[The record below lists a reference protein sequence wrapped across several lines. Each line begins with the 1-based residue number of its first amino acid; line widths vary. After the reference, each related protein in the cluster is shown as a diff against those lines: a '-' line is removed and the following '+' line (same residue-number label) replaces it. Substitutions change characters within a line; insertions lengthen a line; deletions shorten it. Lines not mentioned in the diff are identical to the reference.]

1 MTATQ
6 TRAETRTAAS
16 APTPRAASAG
26 RSPEASRG
34 VGRPNFLAGLGGW
47 IWLAII
53 ILPVY
58 YVVITSLKK
67 QSDYFST
74 NPLLP
79 PVNPTFENYALVLE
93 NQFVRYLINSAVVTV
108 GSVIPILLVSFM
120 ASYALVRG
128 KGRFINGANT
138 LFLLGLAIPIQA
150 TIVPIYFMISKAGL
164 YDSLLAL
171 ILPSIAFAIPLSVII
186 LNTFMRN
193 VPTELFESMR
203 LDGCSHWQMLWR
215 LALPLTKPALMTVG
229 IYQGL
234 QVWNGFLFPLV
245 LTQSPDNRVLPLSL
259 WAFQGEFTINIP
271 AILASVILSTLPLLA
286 LYLVGRRQ
294 LLSGLTAGFGK

>member
-1 MTATQ
+1 MSTVT
-6 TRAETRTAAS
+6 ETLTTVEGRR
-16 APTPRAASAG
+16 PLPR
-26 RSPEASRG
+26 RSRG
-34 VGRPNFLAGLGGW
+34 AGTTRRNILGGLGGW

-53 ILPVY
+53 IVPIY
-58 YVVITSLKK
+58 YVVITSVKK

-79 PVNPTFENYALVLE
+79 PASPTFENYALVLE
-93 NQFVRYLINSAVVTV
+93 NDFFRYLLNSVLVTV
-108 GSVIPILLVSFM
+108 GSVVPVLIVSFM

-128 KGRFINGANT
+128 RSRFINGANT

-150 TIVPIYFMISKAGL
+150 TIIPIYFMITKANL

-171 ILPSIAFAIPLSVII
+171 ILPSIAFAIPLSII
-186 LNTFMRN
+186 VLNTFMRN
-193 VPTELFESMR
+193 VPEELFESMR
-203 LDGCSHWQMLWR
+203 LDGCSDWQMLWK
-215 LALPLTKPALMTVG
+215 LAFPLVKPALVTVA

-234 QVWNGFLFPLV
+234 QVWNSFLFPLV
-245 LTQSPDNRVLPLSL
+245 LTQSPSTRVLPLSL
-259 WAFQGEFTINIP
+259 WSFQGEFTVNIP
-271 AILASVILSTLPLLA
+271 AILASVVLSTLPLLV